1 MVQVLL
7 SNVARTVLRRTAVL
21 LCVLWLAVSP
31 AWAARKND
39 KTAVPA
45 PPDILL
51 EGNRKL
57 GYEGVFNSSRDVRGK
72 IGFWTKV
79 LDVVAGEA
87 DYRELIRPYDVVE
100 DSRGRLIISDP
111 GAIGV
116 HIFDFVQHK
125 YRFLE
130 RRNREKD
137 AMMAPQGVAVD
148 AEDNIYVTDS
158 DAGKI
163 FVWDGNGKFR
173 RVIGSLHGGEGLFK
187 RPTGI
192 AVDSAAKR
200 IYVSDTLRDKVFV
213 LNMDGEVMQTLGQS
227 GQKDAEFHFP
237 TELRIA
243 GNTLAVVDAMNFR
256 IKLWS
261 KDGQFQRA
269 IGQPGDGLGQ
279 LFRPKGIGV
288 DSEGHYYVVD
298 GLRGLVQVFNAD
310 GELLYYFG
318 KRGTALGEF
327 QLPAGLFID
336 HSDRIYIVDSYNHR
350 IQIYHYFGLPAQVG
364 GAH

>member
-1 MVQVLL
+1 
-7 SNVARTVLRRTAVL
+7 
-21 LCVLWLAVSP
+21 
-31 AWAARKND
+31 
-39 KTAVPA
+39 
-45 PPDILL
+45 
-51 EGNRKL
+51 
-57 GYEGVFNSSRDVRGK
+57 
-72 IGFWTKV
+72 
-79 LDVVAGEA
+79 
-87 DYRELIRPYDVVE
+87 VVE

-173 RVIGSLHGGEGLFK
+173 RVIGSLHGGEGFFK